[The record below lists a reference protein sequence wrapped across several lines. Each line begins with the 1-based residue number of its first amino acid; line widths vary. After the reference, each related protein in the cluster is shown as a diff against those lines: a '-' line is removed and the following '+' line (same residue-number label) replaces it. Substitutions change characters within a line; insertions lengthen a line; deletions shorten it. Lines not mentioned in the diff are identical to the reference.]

1 MEIRNSF
8 GLRKS
13 LKLERSSYQAL
24 GWGLSQNSFFEF
36 SLLFVLFNLI
46 SFICELNKTFLLLF
60 GNLHKN
66 KFF

>member
-1 MEIRNSF
+1 
-8 GLRKS
+8 L
-13 LKLERSSYQAL
+13 
-24 GWGLSQNSFFEF
+24 
-36 SLLFVLFNLI
+36 V

>member
-1 MEIRNSF
+1 MR
-8 GLRKS
+8 
-13 LKLERSSYQAL
+13 
-24 GWGLSQNSFFEF
+24 LSQNSFFEF

-46 SFICELNKTFLLLF
+46 SFICELNKTFKLLF

>member
-1 MEIRNSF
+1 MR
-8 GLRKS
+8 
-13 LKLERSSYQAL
+13 
-24 GWGLSQNSFFEF
+24 LSQNSFFEF

-46 SFICELNKTFLLLF
+46 SFICELNKRYIGVF